1 MDKTINQQIE
11 DLFLLHALDLEMLEV
26 DQVISLRERFDDLR
40 KRLVDLTVSAD
51 LMSGLPSSLDRRI
64 GRVAKQAG
72 EVIADFFEELTSES
86 QSFMSD
92 LAQAEASFGSTGFNT
107 MLGTEYFGPTNNAE
121 NLAENLVVM
130 GASIPDLF
138 AAQSDALTRKYQQT
152 ITNAAKREFSNEQL
166 ISRIRGTAS
175 AKNMR
180 ITEEEIEDSGRVPG
194 LTFASP
200 ITQRAQADASTVIIT
215 AMAALIS
222 DSSSTFISEHPE
234 VFRGIQHKSILDLA
248 TSQICRTYADK
259 CWDLQL
265 RPILGNQLPYPGRP
279 PLHFRCRSRHI
290 PIIVPIQEL
299 PEALQNS
306 MSLEARQ
313 ELARSGNAI
322 AESGSFN
329 SWFKSIDPS
338 VRVATI
344 GRTLNA
350 GFEKG
355 LLTGSDLSNRKAGI
369 SINLKE
375 YKQRVEK
382 GFKK

>member
-152 ITNAAKREFSNEQL
+152 ITNAAKRGFSNEQL
-166 ISRIRGTAS
+166 IARIRGTAS

-180 ITEEEIEDSGRVPG
+180 ITEEEIEDSGRRARVNVCLSHYTKSPSRCFHSNYYGDGG
-194 LTFASP
+194 LGFGLVVCVYFRTSGGIP
-200 ITQRAQADASTVIIT
+200 RDST
-215 AMAALIS
+215 
-222 DSSSTFISEHPE
+222 
-234 VFRGIQHKSILDLA
+234 
-248 TSQICRTYADK
+248 
-259 CWDLQL
+259 
-265 RPILGNQLPYPGRP
+265 
-279 PLHFRCRSRHI
+279 
-290 PIIVPIQEL
+290 
-299 PEALQNS
+299 
-306 MSLEARQ
+306 
-313 ELARSGNAI
+313 
-322 AESGSFN
+322 
-329 SWFKSIDPS
+329 
-338 VRVATI
+338 
-344 GRTLNA
+344 
-350 GFEKG
+350 
-355 LLTGSDLSNRKAGI
+355 
-369 SINLKE
+369 
-375 YKQRVEK
+375 
-382 GFKK
+382 